1 MMMNVD
7 PRALKDLLQLQMLS
21 KSSLL
26 SSGASSGLG
35 EDSDFSDLLN
45 SILSSAAMNNKQ
57 AVAAGGTMANT
68 ATLKPLQPL
77 SYTSAFPYGYSYMQK
92 PSTTLNDQLE
102 SLIESA
108 SNRHGVQSS
117 LVKAVIDTESS
128 FNSQAVSR
136 SGAKG
141 LMQLMDTTSRGLGVT
156 NPFDPAQNIQGGTQY
171 LSSLLQKYNGNRGV
185 ALAAYNAGPGRVDR
199 LGITNDQELK
209 SKMHLLPTETQ
220 NYVGKVLRLQRDYEA

>member
-1 MMMNVD
+1 MNID

-21 KSSLL
+21 RSSLL
-26 SSGASSGLG
+26 SSSAASGMG
-35 EDSDFSDLLN
+35 DDSDFSDILN
-45 SILSSAAMNNKQ
+45 SILSSSAATYDKQ
-57 AVAAGGTMANT
+57 AAAGGTAMS
-68 ATLKPLQPL
+68 ATSLNPMRPLG
-77 SYTSAFPYGYSYMQK
+77 YTSAIPNQYAYMQK
-92 PSTTLNDQLE
+92 PNAVNQTGDLE

-108 SNRHGVQSS
+108 SRKHGVQSS

-141 LMQLMDTTSRGLGVT
+141 LMQLMDNTSKGLGVT
-156 NPFDPAQNIQGGTQY
+156 NPFDPAQNIGGGTQY
-171 LSSLLQKYNGNRGV
+171 LSGLLQKYNGNRGV
-185 ALAAYNAGPGRVDR
+185 ALAAYNAGPGRIDR

-220 NYVGKVLRLQRDYEA
+220 SYVGKVLRLQRDYEA